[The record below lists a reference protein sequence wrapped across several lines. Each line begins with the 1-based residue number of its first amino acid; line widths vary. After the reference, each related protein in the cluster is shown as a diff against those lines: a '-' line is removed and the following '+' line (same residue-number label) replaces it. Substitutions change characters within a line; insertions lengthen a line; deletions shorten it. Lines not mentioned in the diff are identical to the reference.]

1 MQVQNDLDDSVTD
14 EDLASANAL
23 QRSQKF
29 SKVLDQVLQ
38 TGERQRMNEKERE
51 REKKRN

>member
-1 MQVQNDLDDSVTD
+1 MQVQNDLDGSVTD

-29 SKVLDQVLQ
+29 SKVWNYMNQVLQ
-38 TGERQRMNEKERE
+38 TIRCVVYLWRTTDL
-51 REKKRN
+51 